1 MNSNAR
7 FVARL
12 SILSFLLS
20 LEDELTHYASCVE
33 KNRLAALWGGWW
45 DFVLVVGDFDARCW
59 CFGWVGWLVGFCIG
73 RW

>member
-33 KNRLAALWGGWW
+33 KNRLAALCSGPKGEDVLWNTGGLS
-45 DFVLVVGDFDARCW
+45 FVYLFVEAG
-59 CFGWVGWLVGFCIG
+59 I
-73 RW
+73 